1 MTTRLR
7 TWLGAFGFCLLLA
20 IPALAQQAAPA
31 NPAAAEPSLP
41 IAGYFCGISSAA
53 LVLLV
58 VCYPVRRD

>member
-7 TWLGAFGFCLLLA
+7 TWLGAFGLSLIMA
-20 IPALAQQAAPA
+20 IPALAQQPTPV

-41 IAGYFCGISSAA
+41 IAGYFCGVSGAA